1 MFEYPKWVDDVLVE
15 GPDAEDALRAERK
28 LPPREP
34 WTPPAPDSIARYVPV
49 EYPKW
54 IGENLVN
61 DEAGELALME
71 AAEAIEAPV
80 ESAPAF

>member
-1 MFEYPKWVDDVLVE
+1 MFEYPKWVDGVLTD

-34 WTPPAPDSIARYVPV
+34 WAPPVPDEVARYAPA

-54 IGENLVN
+54 VGDNLVA
-61 DEAGELALME
+61 DEAEELALME
-71 AAEAIEAPV
+71 AAAPPEPAAPV
-80 ESAPAF
+80 KSR